1 MHISKLEKIVL
12 PLQLISCLSSFTSI
26 TSSTFYIPS
35 VACLWQLREDAR
47 TCCSLIAAVTCNV
60 QRVMGNM
67 QHAARSSA
75 IRRSQLRSQ
84 GTRQDSLGKMR
95 ENISRATDHTTFNN
109 WQCASNVAFS
119 VYSSC
124 HLCLSPTWPF
134 ISLHKIAF
142 AALPTIVN
150 VILTADSPQTPSLT
164 NARRKIISLGQQI
177 VGLLFLCLYI
187 LILFI
192 FFIVQIN
199 DRNKKC

>member
-1 MHISKLEKIVL
+1 LATAGSFLSHFSLLWKIGFKLIYHKRKEAGEGAKIAHVNLQELSLFSLLICMHISKLEKIVL

-84 GTRQDSLGKMR
+84 GTRQESLGKMR

-109 WQCASNVAFS
+109 
-119 VYSSC
+119 
-124 HLCLSPTWPF
+124 
-134 ISLHKIAF
+134 
-142 AALPTIVN
+142 
-150 VILTADSPQTPSLT
+150 
-164 NARRKIISLGQQI
+164 
-177 VGLLFLCLYI
+177 
-187 LILFI
+187 
-192 FFIVQIN
+192 
-199 DRNKKC
+199 

>member
-1 MHISKLEKIVL
+1 
-12 PLQLISCLSSFTSI
+12 
-26 TSSTFYIPS
+26 
-35 VACLWQLREDAR
+35 
-47 TCCSLIAAVTCNV
+47 
-60 QRVMGNM
+60 M

-84 GTRQDSLGKMR
+84 GTRQESLGKMR

-119 VYSSC
+119 VYPSC
-124 HLCLSPTWPF
+124 HLCLSLTWPF

-192 FFIVQIN
+192 FFYCT
-199 DRNKKC
+199 NKPLFFPWYFIIFVLALKFCTLWIFFWVLRGYTCRGLTKQSPRSPAVFGQCRVPNFILHLGSNRCTIKK